1 MLSKK
6 YLDQTITAAIIYA
19 ARQASKVFERSWN
32 SEAFLLMFGISS
44 ISEEVQECYDI
55 LYATYDPRLSKKT
68 FEVNL
73 PVPANVSELKM
84 FEAEGCKEDEGNTTV
99 TTDSKDH
106 TKKSASEE
114 EGSNSENSI
123 VSET

>member
-1 MLSKK
+1 
-6 YLDQTITAAIIYA
+6 
-19 ARQASKVFERSWN
+19 
-32 SEAFLLMFGISS
+32 MFGMSS

-55 LYATYDPRLSKKT
+55 LYATYDPRLSRKT

-73 PVPANVSELKM
+73 PVPTKVLELKM
-84 FEAEGCKEDEGNTTV
+84 FEAEGCKEDDGNTTV
-99 TTDSKDH
+99 TTDSKDN